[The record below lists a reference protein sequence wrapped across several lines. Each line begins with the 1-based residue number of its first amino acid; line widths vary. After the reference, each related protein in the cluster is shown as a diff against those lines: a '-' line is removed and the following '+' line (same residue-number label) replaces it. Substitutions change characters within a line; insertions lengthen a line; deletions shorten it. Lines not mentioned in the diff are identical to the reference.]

1 MDTNTLTPKQKL
13 QYTYMWCNQIGIKP
27 SDLGCGITRREDGKI
42 IDNGNAHP
50 AIDDVILMIHIR
62 TEFWSCF
69 SNKEKG
75 IWAAYW
81 NQVYH
86 KGFHLKAKAMKK
98 VEALVTTGI
107 YRQQVKQQQIQTIK
121 QQREHLK
128 KYGTHMTAKSSI
140 VDTTVSI
147 SS

>member
-1 MDTNTLTPKQKL
+1 MDIESLSSKEKL
-13 QYTYMWCNQIGIKP
+13 QYTYMWCNQVGIKS
-27 SDLGCGITRREDGKI
+27 SDLGCGITRRDDGKI

-50 AIDDVILMIHIR
+50 AIDDVILMIQVR
-62 TEFWSCF
+62 TEFWSYF

-98 VEALVTTGI
+98 VESIATTGI
-107 YRQQVKQQQIQTIK
+107 YRQQVQQQQKQLIK
-121 QQREHLK
+121 QQRKHLQK
-128 KYGTHMTAKSSI
+128 FGTHMTANSSFVGLTESIKS
-140 VDTTVSI
+140 
-147 SS
+147 